1 MAGDSGGVLGNKV
14 AVGEGGAKT
23 LDKKRARLL
32 VPVEVSQDQV
42 ETAVV
47 TGSTRARVAE
57 FSATAFGVLSSTW
70 CGLPPASVVALV
82 WRSLRFLD
90 YRDQCFSRSSR
101 VGGY

>member
-1 MAGDSGGVLGNKV
+1 MIAVTEKV
-14 AVGEGGAKT
+14 FCRNGSVTAR
-23 LDKKRARLL
+23 DKKRAHLL

-47 TGSTRARVAE
+47 TGTTRARVAE
-57 FSATAFGVLSSTW
+57 FLATGFGVLSSTW

-90 YRDQCFSRSSR
+90 YRDQCISRSSR